1 MCTDN
6 CRQQCGAFRE
16 VFAVELVESVLTV
29 PSPSSAHLEA
39 EEEAPLDFGGGAE
52 AEQNWI
58 SEDLACILCCR
69 TEGTV
74 AGQIVRTEGFHKV
87 ASVLIKFPCRS
98 SHSPLSKNH

>member
-52 AEQNWI
+52 AERNWI
-58 SEDLACILCCR
+58 SEAALETLCIWR
-69 TEGTV
+69 
-74 AGQIVRTEGFHKV
+74 RD
-87 ASVLIKFPCRS
+87 
-98 SHSPLSKNH
+98 